1 MCEEPQAMDKD
12 EDEDEKATGNMLIV
26 IKFDKQV
33 KFYSISTQSMEPEAY
48 SY

>member
-12 EDEDEKATGNMLIV
+12 EDEKGTRNMLIV